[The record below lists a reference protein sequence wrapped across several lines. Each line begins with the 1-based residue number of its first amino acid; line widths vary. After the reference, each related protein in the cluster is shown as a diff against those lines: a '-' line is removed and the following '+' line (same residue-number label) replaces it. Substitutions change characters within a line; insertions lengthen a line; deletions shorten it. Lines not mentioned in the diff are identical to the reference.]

1 MSAFVD
7 AESALVSALQTSPA
21 VAAFIQRGRSRPLPQ
36 EATTGLFVTV
46 VGSEVE
52 PLQILDGPLD
62 LTTRVVVECQARASS
77 SQSPSGA
84 VDALLVAA
92 NGRIAADPT
101 LGGKAMDCRLTGVEY
116 QADDAD
122 TAVVAAVTTWE
133 VRHRAARTTL
143 STL

>member
-1 MSAFVD
+1 MSALADVE
-7 AESALVSALQTSPA
+7 AAIVSALQTAPA
-21 VAAFIQRGRSRPLPQ
+21 VAPFIQRGRSRPLPQ
-36 EATTGLFVTV
+36 EATSGAFVSL

-62 LTTRVVVECQARASS
+62 LTTRVVVECQARMTSA
-77 SQSPSGA
+77 QAPSAA

-101 LGGKAMDCRLTGVEY
+101 LGGKAMDCRLTGLEY

-122 TAVVAAVTTWE
+122 SAVCAAVTTWE
-133 VRHRAARTTL
+133 VRHRASRTTL
-143 STL
+143 STT